1 MAGIYF
7 HIPFCRKKCAYCDFY
22 KTTELSLKGE
32 FLEALKKEMEL
43 RKDYINGESVETVYF
58 GGGTPSVLSP
68 GEIGTIL
75 KETGKLFRIEEDA
88 EITMEANP
96 DDLSPAYLKEMVKTP
111 VNRLSIGIQSF
122 FDDDLKLMNRR
133 HNSIQSQQSVKDA
146 KNAGFENISIDLIY
160 GLPGLDIKKWEEN
173 LKKVFLLTVNH
184 LSAYHL
190 TYHKGTRLYSLLK
203 KGILREIPEE
213 ESLEQFEMLVD
224 MAGRNGFDH
233 YEISNFA
240 KNEKFSHHNLA
251 YWFLGKYLGLGPS
264 AHSYDAGSRQWNIPD
279 VRKYIQQ
286 VIAEKVFFKKEILTK
301 NEHFNEYLI
310 TRLRTK
316 WGISKEFISINF
328 GPGKLQEVIS
338 GMAPF
343 LAGGYAREQK
353 GFYILTQQGLFIS
366 DKIMEALIQVEY

>member
-68 GEIGTIL
+68 GEIATIL

-251 YWFLGKYLGLGPS
+251 YWFFGKYLGLGPS